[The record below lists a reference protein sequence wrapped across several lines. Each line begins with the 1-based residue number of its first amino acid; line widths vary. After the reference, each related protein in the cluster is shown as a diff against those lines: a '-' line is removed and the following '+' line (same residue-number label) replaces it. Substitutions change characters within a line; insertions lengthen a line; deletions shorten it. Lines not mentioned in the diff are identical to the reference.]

1 MRSQKESEGFGDHSD
16 CGQIQTCVR
25 NTKAAI
31 RAGNFTPQ
39 KITIVQNGNRD
50 SVLCCNRRNHAHPCF
65 QSAEELSAFSFG
77 RVQDFP

>member
-16 CGQIQTCVR
+16 CGQIQTCAR

-50 SVLCCNRRNHAHPCF
+50 SVLCCSCRNYAHPYF
-65 QSAEELSAFSFG
+65 QSVVERSAFSLG
-77 RVQDFP
+77 PKQDFP